1 MALSCEFRRVVVT
14 VREGAAPAPAFQRAA
29 ALAHLLEIDLEGI
42 FVEDEAL
49 FSLAG
54 LPFAR
59 ELRLPGHTWQAL
71 DAARMLEEFRDAAER
86 ARRLLADAAA
96 TLGMASGFSVLRGD
110 LAALAAQS
118 LATDILVLPLASA
131 AMPGRLR
138 EAEEAAARSGAAI
151 MLVPERPT
159 SMDGPIAVVGYRAGG
174 PSLAVAAA
182 IARRAMEDLVLIL
195 LERESPDG
203 AEIASALKVLEF
215 PTDRIRR
222 RRLPTLDSN
231 DVARALRNSN
241 ARLAVLDRA
250 SLPADGS
257 LFLSRLAAESA
268 VPMLLVSEQHAAEE
282 GAG

>member
-1 MALSCEFRRVVVT
+1 MALRCEFRRVVVT
-14 VREGAAPAPAFQRAA
+14 VREGGAPAPAFQRAA
-29 ALAHLLEIDLEGI
+29 ELAHLLEIDLEGI

-59 ELRLPGHTWQAL
+59 ELRLPGHTWQSL
-71 DAARMLEEFRDAAER
+71 DAGRMLEEFRDAAER

-96 TLGMASGFSVLRGD
+96 ALGMASGFSVLRGD

-118 LATDILVLPLASA
+118 LATDILVVPLASA
-131 AMPGRLR
+131 AMPGQLR

-159 SMDGPIAVVGYRAGG
+159 SMRGPIAVVGYRAGG

-182 IARRAMEDLVLIL
+182 IARRAMEDVVLIQPGQ
-195 LERESPDG
+195 EDPGG
-203 AEIASALKVLEF
+203 AETEAALKEVEF

-222 RRLPTLDSN
+222 RRIPTLTGG
-231 DVARALRNSN
+231 DVARALRGSN

-250 SLPADGS
+250 ALPGDGAP
-257 LFLSRLAAESA
+257 FLSRLAAESA
-268 VPMLLVSEQHAAEE
+268 VPMLLVGEQGEAEE
-282 GAG
+282 GAR